1 MASSKRVYVHR
12 NKNVDNTEKSSTRKQ
27 HHENLKSSMVCC
39 KPLIL
44 FGSYRYGDRF
54 LSLRNPLTADSSICS
69 VMIPAMLKSLRDALY
84 ASSS

>member
-27 HHENLKSSMVCC
+27 HHENLKSR

-44 FGSYRYGDRF
+44 LGSYRYGERS
-54 LSLRNPLTADSSICS
+54 LSLMNPLTADSSICS